1 MIPLSRVQLST
12 SKKKKKKSTKMH
24 TNFMQVMDGQSHI
37 NKSQTTIVFIMENK
51 KTSQALPNPTFFI
64 S

>member
-1 MIPLSRVQLST
+1 
-12 SKKKKKKSTKMH
+12 MH

-51 KTSQALPNPTFFI
+51 KNFSGPTQPHIFYIIIINGALVIAFGSTNI
-64 S
+64 Y